1 MSRAVGSYVSSAES
15 WTSWTLRPR
24 RWCSLPW
31 NLRRCWP
38 GVVRSSAWHKGG
50 SGVELHRPGCDRCW
64 PCCISS
70 SACLEDRVSGVLR
83 ARRACGV
90 CFWRWRRRQGRAG
103 YVWTVYEMACFLFHV
118 QGTSSCDHAA
128 TSSAVLHRISYDV
141 VVVPQLSSS
150 TVWTVYEMAWFLCFP
165 LL

>member
-1 MSRAVGSYVSSAES
+1 MKPGAGQGSPLRVAPPVQSDTGQNYYMSRAVGSYVSSAES
-15 WTSWTLRPR
+15 WTSWTLHPR

-31 NLRRCWP
+31 SLRRCWP

-70 SACLEDRVSGVLR
+70 SACSEDRVSGALR

-90 CFWRWRRRQGRAG
+90 CFWRWRRRQERGRVRVDSVRDG
-103 YVWTVYEMACFLFHV
+103 VLLVSCVGDVFL
-118 QGTSSCDHAA
+118 
-128 TSSAVLHRISYDV
+128 
-141 VVVPQLSSS
+141 
-150 TVWTVYEMAWFLCFP
+150 
-165 LL
+165 